1 MYPLY
6 SLDNVNYLII
16 FSFSDPSQLIAGNYT
31 MTISGIC
38 TPASQS
44 NGAFNMI
51 YRRIY
56 DFTYTVVNNYA
67 NVIFPSFQNLV
78 TSNISMVSY
87 FNAEG
92 YKQDIVFTL
101 VNINVNVDSTIVWI
115 VNFPSYYSPN
125 LFQNDAYCMIN
136 TAKTQCQVDPTT
148 PYQLIITGSPITVMA
163 GTSYTISVIGL
174 SSPRA
179 LYTNGAFSQRY
190 IFVGVLQNSSSIAY
204 SERVLLAPYQSIQ
217 STVTGVINV
226 QNMIGVSA
234 GSLYSFSSI
243 YAQFQMVCNV
253 DISSGSYLFIDLP
266 L

>member
-1 MYPLY
+1 
-6 SLDNVNYLII
+6 
-16 FSFSDPSQLIAGNYT
+16 

-78 TSNISMVSY
+78 TSNISMLSY
-87 FNAEG
+87 FNTEG

-101 VNINVNVDSTIVWI
+101 VNINVNVDSKVVWI

-190 IFVGVLQNSSSIAY
+190 IFVGVLPNSSSIAY
-204 SERVLLAPYQSIQ
+204 S
-217 STVTGVINV
+217 
-226 QNMIGVSA
+226 
-234 GSLYSFSSI
+234 
-243 YAQFQMVCNV
+243 
-253 DISSGSYLFIDLP
+253 
-266 L
+266 